1 LDGFMATV
9 TLDPC
14 RDNEPRA
21 TALAAPR
28 ARHTMLDVCRLLA
41 ALAIVWLHTPR
52 PAAWADLGLLGR
64 FAVPFFTAAAT
75 FFAWQAGSRANPR
88 TVAQYASS
96 RLVRIYVPFL
106 AWSGI
111 YLAFKG
117 AKSLLLPGEPN
128 DFPGID
134 LLWLGSFYHLWF
146 MPFVLLVT
154 LAVFCLGRIAA
165 HHRGREMAMLVLAL
179 VGGWQ
184 LALLPAERSTSGVGF
199 AQLAIDALPSACWA
213 LALAIAYQSGARRWL
228 GDRRIGIGCLAATLG
243 LTVLL
248 CTLGR
253 NSAVE
258 NLSGMAL
265 LVFTLGDWSSPLL
278 ERVARLG
285 PLAYG
290 IYLSHLLFIKTLEAV
305 QAKLHQPLSM
315 AAALTIFILAAA
327 GSTLLAWLLSRWRV
341 TRWLT
346 AS

>member
-1 LDGFMATV
+1 M
-9 TLDPC
+9 
-14 RDNEPRA
+14 
-21 TALAAPR
+21 AAPR

-41 ALAIVWLHTPR
+41 AYAIVWLHTPR
-52 PAAWADLGLLGR
+52 PNGWADLGLLGR

-75 FFAWQAGSRANPR
+75 FFAWQAGSRPGER
-88 TVAQYASS
+88 TAGSYARS
-96 RLVRIYVPFL
+96 RLTRIYVPFL

-117 AKSLLLPGEPN
+117 GKALLLPGEPN
-128 DFPGID
+128 DFPGVD

-154 LAVFCLGRIAA
+154 LSAFCLARACA
-165 HHRGREMAMLVLAL
+165 RGRARELAAIVVAL
-179 VGGWQ
+179 IAGVQLSLLPADRSAPGVGFGQ
-184 LALLPAERSTSGVGF
+184 LAL
-199 AQLAIDALPSACWA
+199 DALPSACWA
-213 LALAIAYQSGARRWL
+213 VALAITYSHGGRMWL
-228 GDRRIGIGCLAATLG
+228 GSRRVGIACLLAAVA
-243 LTVLL
+243 LTMLL

-258 NLSGMAL
+258 NLSGTAL
-265 LVFTLGDWSSPLL
+265 LVFTLGDWTSPTLQ
-278 ERVARLG
+278 RIARLG

-305 QAKLHQPLSM
+305 QAKLHAPVSL
-315 AAALTIFILAAA
+315 ATALAIFVLAAA
-327 GSTLLAWLLSRWRV
+327 GSTLLAWLLSRWRA